1 MNRNPIFKASD
12 TLITGLSL
20 FTSIGTLMC
29 CALPALL
36 VTLGLGAS
44 LAGIIGAAPWITSVS
59 DYKIPIFVISGIL
72 LIISSIIVLR
82 ARRLPCPIDPKQA
95 IVCKR
100 LRKFNVITTVL
111 AWSIYITGFFF
122 AFLAVHL
129 FY

>member
-1 MNRNPIFKASD
+1 MDRNPKLRASD

-44 LAGIIGAAPWITSVS
+44 LAGMISAAPWITAVS
-59 DYKIPIFVISGIL
+59 DYKIPIFIISGGLLVIS
-72 LIISSIIVLR
+72 SAIVIR

-95 IVCKR
+95 FVCRR
-100 LRKFNVITTVL
+100 LRKINVITTGL
-111 AWSIYITGFFF
+111 AWIVYIIGFFF